1 MAWPQRVGLVGLG
14 ALAGIALPLIW
25 TAVQPAEGASAKQW
39 TAPHPP
45 PLELSDASPAEQ
57 LRQEIETAEGR
68 FTSEARDSIWAEATE
83 TSVSEELPN
92 LGEKEGF
99 SLSKVECRTKSCR
112 VEVYWDDPAH

>member
-68 FTSEARDSIWAEATE
+68 FTSEAHVRKGGSGTQR
-83 TSVSEELPN
+83 S
-92 LGEKEGF
+92 
-99 SLSKVECRTKSCR
+99 RR
-112 VEVYWDDPAH
+112 